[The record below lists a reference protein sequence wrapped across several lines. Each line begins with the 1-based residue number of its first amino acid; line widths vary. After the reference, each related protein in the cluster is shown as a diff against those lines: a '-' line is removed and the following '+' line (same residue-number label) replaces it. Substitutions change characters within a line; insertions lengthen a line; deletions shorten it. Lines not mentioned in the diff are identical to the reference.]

1 MFGIGG
7 FELFLILLFGFLIF
21 GPDKLPA
28 AAKTLGKA
36 IAKFRAAQEEMNHII
51 KSEIYDPSSDD
62 SLKKTFDGAG
72 QGESCSYSDKPRAS
86 RSVAATTSQTT
97 SSPKPKLTPEQ
108 LYGIHSESEVK
119 SVSDDC
125 SNLDNVSKKCSAS
138 PESCLETDTLNKSA
152 LEEKK
157 EGEEQ

>member
-7 FELFLILLFGFLIF
+7 FELFLILLFGFLVF

-51 KSEIYDPSSDD
+51 KSEIYDPSVD
-62 SLKKTFDGAG
+62 SSSKKTFDTASR
-72 QGESCSYSDKPRAS
+72 GESFSQSDKPRAS
-86 RSVAATTSQTT
+86 RPVAATTSQD
-97 SSPKPKLTPEQ
+97 SSSQKPKLTPEQ

-119 SVSDDC
+119 PVLDDC
-125 SNLDNVSKKCSAS
+125 SNLDGTSKERPAS
-138 PESCLETDTLNKSA
+138 PASCFETDTLNKSA
-152 LEEKK
+152 LGEKK